1 MLQNRGKTAI
11 FFKLLDGGAQS
22 KSSLRPTQASMI
34 ENEALMD
41 LDGASKPVR
50 VIDCPGHLRLRPKL
64 FSSLADCCAV
74 VFVIDSTTFV
84 SQGDGSMKDVAH
96 PIHQNTMNAHSIK
109 TSSNNI
115 IGAVQ
120 QFSEAVNLASQTNP
134 PFFLSLMQPRRLR
147 RSSWILCARP
157 HS

>member
-34 ENEALMD
+34 ENEALMA

-96 PIHQNTMNAHSIK
+96 
-109 TSSNNI
+109 
-115 IGAVQ
+115 
-120 QFSEAVNLASQTNP
+120 
-134 PFFLSLMQPRRLR
+134 FLSSHPSKHHECPLNKNMLKQHHWCRPRQ
-147 RSSWILCARP
+147 
-157 HS
+157 